1 MLAAEKMPLFA
12 RYAAFQNQGLHL
24 NMSRGIPS
32 KEQLDLS
39 QDILTCLVTPDDY
52 QADGVDSRSYGMPEG
67 LPCARKLFA
76 ELLEVNPD

>member
-1 MLAAEKMPLFA
+1 MLAAEKTSLLE

-39 QDILTCLVTPDDY
+39 QVKTSCE
-52 QADGVDSRSYGMPEG
+52 RSSCSLDGMPRDMFRCR
-67 LPCARKLFA
+67 P
-76 ELLEVNPD
+76 